1 MDGVYK
7 ETPTNNRFVVVL
19 ALLAIVVCSLGL
31 VAPGLAYADINNLRQ
46 GHWSGGTGIGF
57 LGNTPDGAA
66 EVALNGHADYFFT
79 PNVSL
84 GPLAQYA
91 GAGNDIIFGLSA
103 QAKYWWGIPGRQ
115 NLAKLVVQGGIGF
128 VRADIK
134 DNDSGAPADTYT
146 SFLIPV
152 GVGLDY
158 TVSKHVAVTADL
170 LVNFTSLG
178 ETVHA
183 GGRDVDLHTNVM
195 PGLYLGMR
203 F

>member
-1 MDGVYK
+1 V
-7 ETPTNNRFVVVL
+7 F
-19 ALLAIVVCSLGL
+19 SLGL
-31 VAPGLAYADINNLRQ
+31 VAPDLAHADVDNLRHGQ
-46 GHWSGGTGIGF
+46 WSGGTGIGF
-57 LGNTPDGAA
+57 LGNTPDGA
-66 EVALNGHADYFFT
+66 EFALKGHAEYFFT
-79 PNVSL
+79 PDFSV

-103 QAKYWWGIPGRQ
+103 QAKYWWDIPSRR
-115 NLAKLVVQGGIGF
+115 NLARLVVQGGIGF
-128 VRADIK
+128 VRAGIK
-134 DNDSGAPADTYT
+134 DSDSGAPADTYA

-158 TVSKHVAVTADL
+158 TVTKQLALTADF

-195 PGLYLGMR
+195 PGLYFGVR